1 MSPGG
6 GARFRRLY
14 PDRAEGLDAA
24 ALAAAIPARDP
35 GERPFV
41 ALNMIATAD
50 GRTTIAGRTAPIANR
65 ADHELFHALRARVDA
80 VMVGAGTAGTE
91 RYGRIVRDPDRR
103 ERRRA
108 AGLEPDPLAVIV
120 SARLSLGPDLPL
132 LQDESSRVV
141 IITASD
147 QALEGVRAQVE
158 YLRPSDAPATPEDL
172 TGRAAMLPMAP
183 FARALRERYGIG
195 RVMCEG
201 GSVLA
206 GALLREGL
214 VDELFLS
221 VAPKLAAG
229 TGPTVVT
236 SPPLEL
242 PPVSHRRLTTKPP
255 GYPCGAPSAARSCS
269 WTGYAQQSSRSPAR
283 SWRWRAASTW
293 VAIRAAFPTGFA
305 RHSSRTTAPCATSSS
320 TQSRTATTR
329 R

>member
-1 MSPGG
+1 
-6 GARFRRLY
+6 
-14 PDRAEGLDAA
+14 
-24 ALAAAIPARDP
+24 
-35 GERPFV
+35 
-41 ALNMIATAD
+41 
-50 GRTTIAGRTAPIANR
+50 
-65 ADHELFHALRARVDA
+65 

-120 SARLSLGPDLPL
+120 SARLSLEPDLPL

-141 IITASD
+141 ILTASD

-158 YLRPSDAPATPEDL
+158 YLRPGDAPATPEDL

-236 SPPLEL
+236 SPPLE
-242 PPVSHRRLTTKPP
+242 PPKDAELVTAHEAGGHLFLRYRI
-255 GYPCGAPSAARSCS
+255 GA
-269 WTGYAQQSSRSPAR
+269 
-283 SWRWRAASTW
+283 
-293 VAIRAAFPTGFA
+293 
-305 RHSSRTTAPCATSSS
+305 
-320 TQSRTATTR
+320 
-329 R
+329 

>member
-1 MSPGG
+1 MPRS
-6 GARFRRLY
+6 ASF
-14 PDRAEGLDAA
+14 AEIRSEAVRWWA
-24 ALAAAIPARDP
+24 KANFIP
-35 GERPFV
+35 
-41 ALNMIATAD
+41 
-50 GRTTIAGRTAPIANR
+50 
-65 ADHELFHALRARVDA
+65 DA
-80 VMVGAGTAGTE
+80 VE
-91 RYGRIVRDPDRR
+91 RSLLPLS
-103 ERRRA
+103 A

-120 SARLSLGPDLPL
+120 SARLSLEPDLPL

-141 IITASD
+141 ILTASD

-158 YLRPSDAPATPEDL
+158 YLRPGDAPATPEDL

-236 SPPLEL
+236 SPPLE
-242 PPVSHRRLTTKPP
+242 PPEDAELVTAHEAGGHLFLRYRI
-255 GYPCGAPSAARSCS
+255 GA
-269 WTGYAQQSSRSPAR
+269 
-283 SWRWRAASTW
+283 
-293 VAIRAAFPTGFA
+293 
-305 RHSSRTTAPCATSSS
+305 
-320 TQSRTATTR
+320 
-329 R
+329 